1 MQHHELEACQNM
13 VEHKIL
19 LVETQIMAK
28 VALLEKEIMRLIGV
42 IETLVTQK
50 EFFPVKVFVY
60 GLASG
65 VLATALGVVM
75 ARIAGWS

>member
-1 MQHHELEACQNM
+1 M

-75 ARIAGWS
+75 ARIVGWS

>member
-1 MQHHELEACQNM
+1 M

-28 VALLEKEIMRLIGV
+28 VALLESELKRLILV